1 MTIFPTRLR
10 ARLVVVALI
19 AVAPAV
25 AALVLVQSSARQ
37 RSRDRAIAETQRLAR
52 LAAAQQANVFDGAR
66 RLLVTLSEFPP
77 LASDDPRACDGILPK
92 VLDGH
97 PGYYNITVVNADG
110 SYFCGAKPIDPQRLG
125 GGRGRPW
132 FERAVAR
139 RAAAVGDY
147 QMSVTTGRPA
157 IVVAQPLVDDSG
169 RIVRVLTA
177 TIAIDQLNRT
187 VAAAELPRGAAATLF
202 DRSGT
207 ILARYPD
214 GDQWGGKKVADGM
227 PLAQLAAGARE
238 VTRESVGVD
247 GVRRFFVIV
256 PLPASIDTGLYV
268 GFGIDHTTA
277 FRDADRIFVAFL
289 WVLGFVVAAAVVAA
303 VVAGHVFVGKPI
315 QALKGVTARLAAGDL
330 SARTELATGIGGVG
344 ELQEALNTMASA
356 LDARRRDRD
365 RVEQELRDSEDRYRL
380 LFARNPQP
388 MLVFDAETLAYLE
401 VNDAAVARYGYSRDE
416 FLQMGITDIRPAEDV
431 PRVLAALASR
441 REPWDHHADGW
452 RHRLKSGELID
463 VEVSS
468 HSVTFLGR
476 RAVLVTAQDVTDRKQ
491 AESALLERVVVTA
504 LIADVGVAL
513 NRAADLRVCLQS
525 CAEALVAH
533 LDAAAARIWTV
544 DEAGATLELVAAAGD
559 AADDDDA
566 VARIAIGSGGI
577 GRIASTRRPHFTN
590 DAFGDADVDGQ
601 AWLARNGLRMFIG
614 CPLVL
619 GSRVVGVVALFGREP
634 LSEVTMTAAAS
645 AADLVA
651 LGIGRH
657 RAESAQRLLASIVA
671 SSDDAI
677 IGAAAD
683 GTILSWNAGA
693 QRLFGF
699 TAADIAGRSMSELFP
714 ADASGELPS
723 LLAAAREGRHVVGR
737 ETRQQRKD
745 GTIVPVSL
753 TLSAMADASGA
764 IASVSAIV
772 RDMTERHQAERSL
785 RESEERFRLIA
796 ATVTQ
801 AFWIA
806 DVSLQTMLYISPG
819 YERIWGRSCESLYR
833 DPRSCLDAVH
843 PDDRA
848 GVMRTLERRQRGL
861 RFDNEYRIVRPD
873 GETRHIHD
881 RGFPIAR
888 ADGIVVEYVGVA
900 EDITE
905 RLKAERAVID
915 AEERMRFALEASQ
928 IGVWEANLRTGV
940 AYWSDTCQKMHGVP
954 PGAFGNTFEALLDR
968 VDDEDR
974 DAIRA
979 KIDEAIRSRTDALLE
994 YRTRWPDGSTRWI
1007 TAIGRFSYDANGAPM
1022 RGAGIMS
1029 DVTERRSLEE
1039 QLRQSQKMEAIGQLA
1054 GGVAHDFNNLLT
1066 AILGFAGFIAESL
1079 PETDPRL
1086 GDVEEIRHAAERAA
1100 TLTRQLLAFSRK
1112 QIFAVR
1118 VLRLGDVVGEL
1129 TPMLRRLIGESIDLA
1144 TVVGDRS
1151 FVKADPGQLQQVI
1164 VNLAV
1169 NAHDAM
1175 RDGGRLTIETSDVVL
1190 DELFAQRHPSV
1201 RPGPHVKL
1209 TVADTGHGMDA
1220 ATQKRIF
1227 EPFFTTKPQGQGTGL
1242 GLATV
1247 YGIVK
1252 QSGGSIWVESEPGRG
1267 TTFTVFLPKTDE
1279 RVETDQPAAPEAR
1292 TRGGAETVMLIE
1304 DEMLVREYVYKV
1316 LSRHGYSV
1324 HAFADPGR
1332 AIAYAAAHS
1341 APIDLVLTDVV
1352 LPNMSGKA
1360 AVAKILE
1367 HHPESRTLFMS
1378 GYADHAIVQQGML
1391 DAGTA
1396 FLQKPFTPSA
1406 LGKKIRDVLDAAV
1419 SVS

>member
-10 ARLVVVALI
+10 TRLVLVALI

-25 AALVLVQSSARQ
+25 ATLILAQSGARRRASERALADNL
-37 RSRDRAIAETQRLAR
+37 RLAR
-52 LAAAQQANVFDGAR
+52 LAAAQEAGVFDGAR
-66 RLLVTLSEFPP
+66 RLLLTLSEFPP
-77 LASDDPRACDGILPK
+77 LASDDPRACNALLPK
-92 VLDGH
+92 VLAEH
-97 PGYYNITVVNADG
+97 PGYFNLTVVNADG
-110 SYFCGAKPIDPQRLG
+110 TFFCGAKPIEPRLLVG
-125 GGRGRPW
+125 ARGRPW
-132 FERAVAR
+132 FDRVVAR
-139 RAAAVGDY
+139 RAPAVGDL
-147 QMSVTTGRPA
+147 QTSLTTGRPA
-157 IVVAQPLVDDSG
+157 IVVAEPLVDGSG
-169 RIVRVLTA
+169 RIVRVLSA
-177 TIAIDQLNRT
+177 TIAIDQLNRL
-187 VAAAELPRGAAATLF
+187 VANAELPRGAAVTLF
-202 DRSGT
+202 DRSGI
-207 ILARYPD
+207 ILARFPD
-214 GDQWGGKKVADGM
+214 GDQWIGRRVPDGA
-227 PLAQLAAGARE
+227 PLDRLAAGSRE
-238 VTRESVGVD
+238 LTAETVGVD
-247 GVRRFFVIV
+247 GVRRLFVIV
-256 PLPASIDTGLYV
+256 PVHASIDTGFYV
-268 GFGIDHTTA
+268 AFGIDHATA
-277 FRDADRIFVAFL
+277 FRDADRIFVGFL
-289 WVLGFVVAAAVVAA
+289 WVLGFVVAAAIGAA
-303 VVAGHVFVGKPI
+303 VVAGHVFVGTPLK
-315 QALKGVTARLAAGDL
+315 ALKGVTARLAEGDL

-356 LDARRRDRD
+356 LDARQRERD
-365 RVEQELRDSEDRYRL
+365 RVEQELRESEDRYRL

-388 MLVFDAETLAYLE
+388 MMVFDAETLAFLE

-416 FLQMGITDIRPAEDV
+416 FLALRIADIRPPEDV
-431 PRVLAALASR
+431 PRLMATLASR
-441 REPWDHHADGW
+441 REPWDYHAGGW
-452 RHRLKSGELID
+452 RHRTKSGEIID
-463 VEVSS
+463 VEISS

-476 RAVLVTAQDVTDRKQ
+476 RAVLVAAQDVTDRKH
-491 AESALLERVVVTA
+491 AESTLLERVVVTA

-533 LDAAAARIWTV
+533 LDAAVARIWTV
-544 DEAGATLELVAAAGD
+544 DDAGSTLELVATAGD
-559 AADDDDA
+559 AGDCGDL

-577 GRIASTRRPHFTN
+577 GRIASTRRAHFTN
-590 DAFGDADVDGQ
+590 DAIGDADVDCQ
-601 AWLARNGLRMFIG
+601 AWLSRQGLRMFIG

-619 GSRVVGVVALFGREP
+619 GSRIVGVVALFGREP

-657 RAESAQRLLASIVA
+657 QAESAQRLLASIVA

-693 QRLFGF
+693 QQLFGF
-699 TAADIAGRSMSELFP
+699 TAADIAGRSLSELFP
-714 ADASGELPS
+714 DDASRELPS
-723 LLAAAREGRHVVGR
+723 LLAEARKGRHVVGR
-737 ETRQQRKD
+737 ETRQRRKD
-745 GTIVPVSL
+745 GTVVPVSL
-753 TLSAMADASGA
+753 TLSAMTDAAGE
-764 IASVSAIV
+764 ITSVSAIV
-772 RDMTERHQAERSL
+772 RDITERHHAERSL

-806 DVSLQTMLYISPG
+806 DVSIQAMLYISPG

-833 DPRSCLDAVH
+833 DPRSFLDAVH

-848 GVMRTLERRQRGL
+848 GVTRTLDRQQRGL
-861 RFDNEYRIVRPD
+861 RFDHEYRIVRPD

-881 RGFPIAR
+881 RGYPIVR
-888 ADGIVVEYVGVA
+888 ADGTVVEYVGVA
-900 EDITE
+900 EDITD
-905 RLKAERAVID
+905 RRTAERAVFD

-928 IGVWEANLRTGV
+928 IGVWEANLRTGA
-940 AYWSDTCQKMHGVP
+940 AYWSDTCHTMHGVP
-954 PGAFGNTFEALLDR
+954 PGAFGNTFEAFLDR
-968 VDDEDR
+968 IDEEDR

-979 KIDEAIRSRTDALLE
+979 KIDEAIRTRTDALLE
-994 YRTRWPDGSTRWI
+994 YRTTWPDGSTHWI
-1007 TAIGRFSYDANGAPM
+1007 TAIGRFSFDASGAPT
-1022 RGAGIMS
+1022 RGAGIVS

-1039 QLRQSQKMEAIGQLA
+1039 QLRQSQKMEAVGQLA

-1118 VLRLGDVVGEL
+1118 VLRIGDVVGEL
-1129 TPMLRRLIGESIDLA
+1129 TPMLRRLLGESIDLA
-1144 TVVGDRS
+1144 TIVGDRS

-1220 ATQKRIF
+1220 ATKKRIF

-1267 TTFTVFLPKTDE
+1267 TTFTVFVPKTDE
-1279 RVETDQPAAPEAR
+1279 RVEGEQLSAPEAR
-1292 TRGGAETVMLIE
+1292 THGGAETVMLIE

-1332 AIAYAAAHS
+1332 AIAYAEAHS

-1360 AVAKILE
+1360 AAAKILE

-1419 SVS
+1419 PVS

>member
-1 MTIFPTRLR
+1 
-10 ARLVVVALI
+10 
-19 AVAPAV
+19 
-25 AALVLVQSSARQ
+25 
-37 RSRDRAIAETQRLAR
+37 
-52 LAAAQQANVFDGAR
+52 
-66 RLLVTLSEFPP
+66 
-77 LASDDPRACDGILPK
+77 

-97 PGYYNITVVNADG
+97 PGYYNITVVKADG
-110 SYFCGAKPIDPQRLG
+110 SYFCGAKPLDPQRLG
-125 GGRGRPW
+125 GARGRPW
-132 FERAVAR
+132 FERAVANGG
-139 RAAAVGDY
+139 AAVGDY
-147 QMSVTTGRPA
+147 QMSVTTGLPA
-157 IVVAQPLVDDSG
+157 IVVAQPLVDASG
-169 RIVRVLTA
+169 RIARVLTA
-177 TIAIDQLNRT
+177 TIAIDQLNRV
-187 VAAAELPRGAAATLF
+187 VASAELPRGAAATLF

-207 ILARYPD
+207 ILARFPQ
-214 GDQWGGKKVADGM
+214 GDRWSGKKVAEGT
-227 PLAQLAAGARE
+227 PLAQLVAGRRE
-238 VTRESVGVD
+238 LTGETVGVD
-247 GVRRFFVIV
+247 GVRRFFVFV
-256 PLPASIDTGLYV
+256 PVPASIDTGLYL

-277 FRDADRIFVAFL
+277 FRDADRIFAAFL
-289 WVLGFVVAAAVVAA
+289 WVLGFVVVAA
-303 VVAGHVFVGKPI
+303 IGAASVAGHVFVGTPLK
-315 QALKGVTARLAAGDL
+315 ALKTVTARLADGDL

-356 LDARRRDRD
+356 LDARQRERD

-388 MLVFDAETLAYLE
+388 MMVFDAETLAFLE

-416 FLQMGITDIRPAEDV
+416 FLQLCITDIRPAEDV
-431 PRVLAALASR
+431 PRLLATLASR

-452 RHRLKSGELID
+452 RHRLKSGALID

-468 HSVTFLGR
+468 HNVTFLGR
-476 RAVLVTAQDVTDRKQ
+476 RAVLVTAQDVTDRKH

-533 LDAAAARIWTV
+533 LDAAVARIWTV
-544 DEAGATLELVAAAGD
+544 DEAGSTLELVATAGD
-559 AADDDDA
+559 AGDCDDA

-577 GRIASTRRPHFTN
+577 GRIASTRRAHFTN
-590 DAFGDADVDGQ
+590 DAIGDAEVDAQ
-601 AWLARNGLRMFIG
+601 AWLSREGLRMFIG

-657 RAESAQRLLASIVA
+657 QAESAQRLLASIVA

-677 IGAAAD
+677 VGAAAD

-693 QRLFGF
+693 ERLFGF
-699 TAADIAGRSMSELFP
+699 TAADVAGRSMSELFV
-714 ADASGELPS
+714 DGASGELQS
-723 LLAAAREGRHVVGR
+723 LLAAAREGRHVVGH
-737 ETRQQRKD
+737 ETRQRRKD

-753 TLSAMADASGA
+753 TLSAMAGASGE
-764 IASVSAIV
+764 ITSVSAIV
-772 RDMTERHQAERSL
+772 RDITERHRAERSL

-801 AFWIA
+801 VFWIA
-806 DVSLQTMLYISPG
+806 DVSVQTMLYISPG

-833 DPRSCLDAVH
+833 EPKSFLDAVH

-848 GVMRTLERRQRGL
+848 GVTRTLERQQRGL
-861 RFDNEYRIVRPD
+861 RFDHEYRIVRPD

-881 RGFPIAR
+881 RGFPIVR
-888 ADGIVVEYVGVA
+888 ADGTVVEYVGVA

-905 RLKAERAVID
+905 RLKAERAVVD

-940 AYWSDTCQKMHGVP
+940 AYWSDTCQRMHGVA
-954 PGAFGNTFEALLDR
+954 PGSFGNTFDAVLDR
-968 VDDEDR
+968 IDAEDR

-979 KIDEAIRSRTDALLE
+979 KIDEAIRTRTDALLE
-994 YRTRWPDGSTRWI
+994 YRTTWPDGSTRWI
-1007 TAIGRFSYDANGAPM
+1007 TAIGRFSYDASGTPT

-1029 DVTERRSLEE
+1029 DVTERRTLED

-1129 TPMLRRLIGESIDLA
+1129 TPMLRRLLGESIDLA
-1144 TVVGDRS
+1144 TIVGDRS

-1252 QSGGSIWVESEPGRG
+1252 QSGGSIWVESETGRG

-1279 RVETDQPAAPEAR
+1279 HVEGEQGLAPEGR

-1304 DEMLVREYVYKV
+1304 DEMLVREFVYKV

-1332 AIAYAAAHS
+1332 AIAYAEANS

-1378 GYADHAIVQQGML
+1378 GYADHAIVRQGML

-1396 FLQKPFTPSA
+1396 FLQKPFTPA
-1406 LGKKIRDVLDAAV
+1406 AVCKKIRDVLDAAV
-1419 SVS
+1419 PVTTNS